1 MKQLKKRHSLYA
13 FLYGLLVWA
22 FFMGIWVPK
31 PLFTSDYSTVVYSC
45 EGDLMGARVAHDGQ
59 WRFPEN
65 DSIPEKFKK
74 CIVCYEDKRFYRHL
88 GVDPV
93 AVIRSFINN
102 VRGSNRQGAST
113 LTMQIA
119 RMSRGEN
126 KRNFLQK
133 FIEVNWA
140 VWIELTQPKERIMSL
155 YANHAP
161 FGGNVVGLE
170 AASWRYF
177 GTDCR
182 NLSWAECATLAVLP
196 NAPALIH
203 PGRNRELLLKKRN
216 RLLEVLCEEGCLG
229 RDEMELARE
238 EPLPDKPVTLP
249 NCAPHLLEKLRKKYD
264 GQSIKTTINY
274 SLQEEVQRVAN
285 MYSRQYAANLVNNM
299 AVVVA
304 DVETGDVKAYVGN
317 VIRGKGDKKDSASC
331 YMVDAA
337 DAPRST
343 GSVLKP
349 FLYAAMIS
357 DGDLMPEELQPDVPM
372 NLRGFCPKNFSKTN
386 YGAVSA
392 REAVRRSLNVPL
404 VRMLTNYNIGR
415 FMSKLKA
422 LGMNTLFFN
431 EDHYGAT
438 IILGGA
444 EGSLLNM
451 CGMYASCARTL
462 NHYRPYGSQY
472 NPADIHELRFIPEK
486 EDSIRGITDDRLKQE
501 GVLSASGIWFAFDA
515 MSDVNRPEEESDW
528 QQFSSM
534 KRIAWKTG
542 TSYGSR
548 DAWAIGVNPKYVVGV
563 WVGNATG
570 EGRPEITGVG
580 YAAPVL
586 FHVFSQ
592 LRGNDWFYKP
602 LDDLRPVKMCLKSGL
617 PASEICNDTATQ
629 LMPAQ
634 AVNITPC
641 HYHKLVHLNKEETY
655 QVNSSCYPA
664 SEIVTKPW
672 FVLPPAMAFYYKQHS
687 ADYEEL
693 PRMHPDCVSDQS
705 PLEILYPTAHSTL
718 FLPKLFANRENNFVF
733 RATHSDQSATLY
745 WHLDKQYLGSTTFL
759 GHSVSCKAERG
770 EHRLTIVDDKGNSQT
785 VLFSVK

>member
-1 MKQLKKRHSLYA
+1 MWVLLL
-13 FLYGLLVWA
+13 FL
-22 FFMGIWVPK
+22 WVPS
-31 PLFTSDYSTVVYSC
+31 PLFPADYSTVIYSC
-45 EGDLMGARVAHDGQ
+45 EGDLMGARVAHDAQ

-65 DSIPEKFKK
+65 DSVPEKFKK
-74 CIVCYEDKRFYRHL
+74 CIVCFEDRRFYRHL
-88 GVDPV
+88 GIDFI
-93 AVIRSFINN
+93 AIARSLKNN
-102 VRGSNRQGAST
+102 LSGHRRQGAST
-113 LTMQIA
+113 LTMQVA
-119 RMSRGEN
+119 RMARNGESRN
-126 KRNFLQK
+126 LWQK
-133 FIEVNWA
+133 LVEMNWA
-140 VWIELTQPKERIMSL
+140 TWIELTHSKESIMAL

-177 GTDCR
+177 GTSCH

-203 PGRNRELLLKKRN
+203 PGKNRELLLAKRN
-216 RLLEVLCEEGCLG
+216 KLLEELHTEGCID
-229 RDEMELARE
+229 REEMELAKE
-238 EPLPDKPVTLP
+238 EPLPGKPLPLP
-249 NCAPHLLEKLRKKYD
+249 NCAPHMLEKMKKRHE
-264 GQSIKTTINY
+264 GQAIHTTLNF

-317 VIRGKGDKKDSASC
+317 VMRNQGDKRDSASC

-343 GSVLKP
+343 GSILKP

-357 DGDLMPEELQPDVPM
+357 DGDLMPDALQPDIPM
-372 NLRGFCPKNFSKTN
+372 NLRGFCPKNYNKTN

-404 VRMLTNYNIGR
+404 VHMLTTYNVGR
-415 FMSKLKA
+415 FMSKMKA
-422 LGMNTLFFN
+422 LGMNTLYFN
-431 EDHYGAT
+431 EDHYGAS

-444 EGSLLNM
+444 EGSLLNL

-472 NPADIHELRFIPEK
+472 NKADIHELRFIHEE
-486 EDSIRGITDDRLKQE
+486 EDSIKGIFDSRLNQQ
-501 GVLSASGIWFAFDA
+501 GVLSASSIWFAFDA

-528 QQFSSM
+528 QQFLSM

-542 TSYGSR
+542 TSYGGR

-570 EGRPEITGVG
+570 EGRPELTGVG

-592 LRGNDWFYKP
+592 LRGNEWFNKP
-602 LDDLRPVKMCLKSGL
+602 LDDLRPMKMCNKSGL
-617 PASEICNDTATQ
+617 PASDICGDTATL

-634 AVNITPC
+634 AVNTTPC
-641 HYHKLVHLNKEETY
+641 HYHRLVHLNKECTY

-672 FVLPPAMAFYYKQHS
+672 FVLPPAMAYYYKQHS
-687 ADYEEL
+687 ANYEDL
-693 PRMHPDCVSDQS
+693 PHLHPDCVTEQS
-705 PLEILYPTAHSTL
+705 PLEILYPTANSTL
-718 FLPKLFANRENNFVF
+718 FLPKLFADRENNFVF
-733 RATHSDQSATLY
+733 RATHSDPSATVY
-745 WHLDKQYLGSTTFL
+745 WHLDKQFLGATALL
-759 GHSVSCKAERG
+759 GHSISCKAEKG
-770 EHRLTIVDDKGNSQT
+770 VHQLTVIDDKGVSQT
-785 VLFSVK
+785 VKFTVK

>member
-1 MKQLKKRHSLYA
+1 MKHLKKRRGLYD
-13 FLYGLLVWA
+13 LVYGILIWVLI
-22 FFMGIWVPK
+22 MGIWIPA
-31 PLFTSDYSTVVYSC
+31 PLFTSDYSTVIYSC

-59 WRFPEN
+59 WRFPES

-74 CIVCYEDKRFYRHL
+74 CIVCFEDKRFYYHL
-88 GVDPV
+88 GVDFI
-93 AVIRSFINN
+93 AIARSFKNN
-102 VRGSNRQGAST
+102 LAGNNRQGAST

-119 RMSRGEN
+119 RMSRGE
-126 KRNFLQK
+126 KSRNLWQK
-133 FIEVNWA
+133 FIEMNWA
-140 VWIELTQPKERIMSL
+140 TWIEFTHSKEDIMAL

-177 GTDCR
+177 GTDCH
-182 NLSWAECATLAVLP
+182 NLSWAESATLAVLP
-196 NAPALIH
+196 NAPSLIH
-203 PGRNRELLLKKRN
+203 PGKNRA
-216 RLLEVLCEEGCLG
+216 RLLEKRNKLLEALNKEGYID
-229 RDEMELARE
+229 REEMELAKE
-238 EPLPDKPVTLP
+238 EPLPEKPLALP
-249 NCAPHLLEKLRKKYD
+249 NHAPHMLEKMKKKYE
-264 GQSIKTTINY
+264 GCSIHTTINN

-304 DVETGDVKAYVGN
+304 EVETGDVKAYVGN
-317 VIRGKGDKKDSASC
+317 VMRNHGDKSDSASC

-343 GSVLKP
+343 GSILKP

-357 DGDLMPEELQPDVPM
+357 DGELMPEELQPDIPM
-372 NLRGFCPKNFSKTN
+372 NLRGFSPKNFNKTN

-404 VRMLTNYNIGR
+404 VHMLTTYNTGR

-422 LGMNTLFFN
+422 LGMNTLYFN

-472 NPADIHELRFIPEK
+472 NPADIHELHFIHQK
-486 EDSIRGITDDRLKQE
+486 EDPITSISDSRLKHE
-501 GVLSASGIWFAFDA
+501 GTLSASGIWFAFDA

-548 DAWAIGVNPKYVVGV
+548 DAWAIGVNPRYVVGV

-592 LRGNDWFYKP
+592 LQGSEWFYKP
-602 LDDLRPVKMCLKSGL
+602 LDDLRPMKMCLKSGL
-617 PASEICNDTATQ
+617 PASDICGDTATQ
-629 LMPAQ
+629 LMPSQ
-634 AVNITPC
+634 AINTTPC
-641 HYHKLVHLNKEETY
+641 RYHRLVHLNKEETY
-655 QVNSSCYPA
+655 QVNSSCYPV

-672 FVLPPAMAFYYKQHS
+672 FVLPPAMAYYYKQHS
-687 ADYEEL
+687 ANYEDL
-693 PRMHPDCVSDQS
+693 PRMHPDCDTEQS
-705 PLEILYPTAHSTL
+705 PLEILYPTPNSTL
-718 FLPKLFANRENNFVF
+718 FLPKLFANKENNFVF
-733 RATHSDQSATLY
+733 RAAHSDRAATIY
-745 WHLDKQYLGSTTFL
+745 WHLDKQYLGATTFL
-759 GHSVSCKAERG
+759 GHSISCKAEKG
-770 EHRLTIVDDKGNSQT
+770 VHRLTVVDDKGVSQT
-785 VLFSVK
+785 VQFTVK